1 MEEPSN
7 FNAGDVNCHAVSSSG
22 NNLIISG
29 VLLASNDDLKNNSQT
44 HFTENLAIADNINI
58 EVGSVSET
66 EYTARQNRKREARQ
80 KKKDKEKE
88 AYDFTVDLQAVLLPP
103 KSKVSTLHYRTF
115 ASIWVYFLKESV
127 IPSALHDGAKII
139 LYTDGCSYQTCNAV
153 MANALLNLAATK
165 NIAIEQKYLESGHT
179 QMEANSMHST
189 IEKHVRDKV
198 INMSAKYV
206 TVRWL
211 EKIRNHIMQI
221 LVNLICIITDIVG
234 CFNLPHKNSPL
245 QKTPESPELLKT
257 KFYLYTRSTDFNE
270 PEVLY
275 YDDND
280 QSLNGSS
287 FRISGPLKVVVHGYM
302 SKWNEKAAMIITNSY
317 LKMYDCN
324 VILMDWH
331 MGARGPHYPVAAA
344 NTELVGRQLGI
355 LLTNMVKKGLD
366 PRSIHL
372 IGFSLGAHVSGT
384 ASESLK
390 DKGYLLGRITGLDP
404 ASPLFRNNYLREN
417 YKKLDRSDAK
427 FVDVIHTDSSPFVT
441 DGFGI
446 WDPIGHVDFFPN
458 GGQDQPG
465 CNDVRDSIVVSH
477 FGTQLQAIIEL
488 SDKNGPLKGILKLQ
502 LTSKNISWDFHTNFE
517 FKITEI
523 TGKTIYAL
531 GAANYTSIA
540 NNIDSLEA
548 KFSYVDLASEEK
560 RFDRSYIPVIYFNKL
575 LLAVLQARYKNWK
588 F

>member
-1 MEEPSN
+1 MRLLQS
-7 FNAGDVNCHAVSSSG
+7 VVI
-22 NNLIISG
+22 LI
-29 VLLASNDDLKNNSQT
+29 LLESVTWGQHWSKARLRRQQQMLQLRTALNLKNR
-44 HFTENLAIADNINI
+44 I
-58 EVGSVSET
+58 
-66 EYTARQNRKREARQ
+66 
-80 KKKDKEKE
+80 KEKIE
-88 AYDFTVDLQAVLLPP
+88 
-103 KSKVSTLHYRTF
+103 HYRERTTQ
-115 ASIWVYFLKESV
+115 SV
-127 IPSALHDGAKII
+127 CYD
-139 LYTDGCSYQTCNAV
+139 V
-153 MANALLNLAATK
+153 
-165 NIAIEQKYLESGHT
+165 
-179 QMEANSMHST
+179 
-189 IEKHVRDKV
+189 
-198 INMSAKYV
+198 
-206 TVRWL
+206 
-211 EKIRNHIMQI
+211 
-221 LVNLICIITDIVG
+221 VG

-257 KFYLYTRSTDFNE
+257 KFYLYTRSTDFTE

-280 QSLNGSS
+280 NSLNSSS

-366 PRSIHL
+366 PRNIHL

-427 FVDVIHTDSSPFVT
+427 FVDIIHTDSSPFVT
-441 DGFGI
+441 DGFGL

-465 CNDVRDSIVVSH
+465 CNDVKDSIVVSH
-477 FGTQLQAIIEL
+477 FEKGLSKELVCSHVRSFLLYREALQNELDKKNGNTKACEFIAYNCPRGRAAFEEGSCFPQLHHQNHSTVEPAFGTEIGRIGESAKGEGVMFFSTRGESLYCGTQLQAIIEL

-502 LTSKNISWDFHTNFE
+502 ITSKNISSNFHIHFE

-523 TGKTIYAL
+523 TRKTIYAV
-531 GAANYTSIA
+531 GAADYNRIT
-540 NNIDSLEA
+540 NNVDSLQA
-548 KFSYVDLASEEK
+548 KFSYVDMASQEK
-560 RFDRSYIPVIYFNKL
+560 RFDHSYIPVVYFNKL
-575 LLAVLQARYKNWK
+575 LVRDMFGNSWQYCKRGTKTGDSDEKMFELLLSTRSKTVCT
-588 F
+588 